1 MVRTLRKNDYMTV
14 LKQKC
19 SCLPHK
25 FIIFRQWETQHMDKL
40 AYKHDWQ
47 KIHSV
52 SQRSFIWSFKIP
64 RIETQQINQFPQTE
78 FLLPSVQIIQVLCI
92 HLKKLDRVV
101 ANKSQIVDIRS
112 PCDRNLRR
120 LLRDGDYWLGH
131 DIIGKLHLKQ
141 VCISIPYTYTFIWSR
156 YMPVWKNFVPE
167 RFLLFNIDWFFHWL
181 IDSFSND
188 IFLLSLALSC
198 WDQSLC

>member
-1 MVRTLRKNDYMTV
+1 M
-14 LKQKC
+14 
-19 SCLPHK
+19 
-25 FIIFRQWETQHMDKL
+25 
-40 AYKHDWQ
+40 
-47 KIHSV
+47 
-52 SQRSFIWSFKIP
+52 
-64 RIETQQINQFPQTE
+64 
-78 FLLPSVQIIQVLCI
+78 
-92 HLKKLDRVV
+92 
-101 ANKSQIVDIRS
+101 DIRS

-141 VCISIPYTYTFIWSR
+141 VCISIPYTHTFIWSR

-167 RFLLFNIDWFFHWL
+167 RFLLFDIDWFFHWL

-198 WDQSLC
+198 WDQSLCWWGVKILAKEHTYNSVRRDSIYDTAIFLSYLKKRYKLYEHCFQWQDFFSLILQFP